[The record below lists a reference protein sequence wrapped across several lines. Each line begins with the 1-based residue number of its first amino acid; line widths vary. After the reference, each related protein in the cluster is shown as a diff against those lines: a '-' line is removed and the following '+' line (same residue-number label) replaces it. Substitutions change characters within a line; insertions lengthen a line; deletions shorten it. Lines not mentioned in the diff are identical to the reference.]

1 MNITVYLGSS
11 MGNKKMYED
20 KVRELGKW
28 IGENKHT
35 LIYGGSSLGLMGVL
49 ADTVMESGGKV
60 IGVELERFINS
71 DLHHHNLTEM
81 IAAEDFPQRRKKLMD
96 LGDAYIAFPG
106 GAGTLDEISE
116 VICLMTVDTFTKPVI
131 ILNLGGYY
139 DSFIDLLDNMVGE
152 GFLSGKVRDGICFVD
167 DIGDINEIISQ

>member
-11 MGNKKMYED
+11 MGNKKIYED

-28 IGENKHT
+28 IGENGHT
-35 LIYGGSSLGLMGVL
+35 LVYGGSELGLMGIL
-49 ADTVMESGGKV
+49 ADSVMDAGGEV
-60 IGVELERFINS
+60 IGVEIERFLKNK
-71 DLHHHNLTEM
+71 LHKKNITKM
-81 IAAEDFPQRRKKLMD
+81 IAAPDFPERKRTLME

-116 VICLMTVDTFTKPVI
+116 IICLMTVETITKPVI

-139 DSFIDLLDNMVGE
+139 ESLISLLDHMVGE
-152 GFLSGKVRDGICFVD
+152 GFLSGSVRESILFVD
-167 DIGDINEIISQ
+167 DVEDIEDVLV